1 MQTIKKKTKN
11 AESEKPTGEFVWEGQ
26 AGLDS
31 AWERYRDR
39 EDFSYDPE
47 RDPFYRQYA
56 QTYRQLGRLA
66 MEDTVGIATG
76 LTGGYANS
84 YAETAGQQAYNSYL
98 QRLQDVLPTLYG
110 NAYERYQA
118 EGESLYNEAVW
129 LQQQKQQAYEEFLQQ
144 QKQENSQREANY
156 DRLLILLE
164 SGYAPTEEELAA
176 AGMTAQQAA
185 LLRGAMATGDSNRTG
200 STGSTGGS
208 GGITARQIRQMQEAI
223 NENTGAN
230 IAVDG
235 IWGKE
240 STAAAGGLSA
250 EKAWEAYQ
258 NGTLFPEA
266 PEQRNWA
273 DVEQDLIALTAA
285 GASVKNRSKVLDEAL
300 RAGVITVSQYN
311 TLYLRY
317 CC

>member
-1 MQTIKKKTKN
+1 MQTIKKKIKN
-11 AESEKPTGEFVWEGQ
+11 SEEEKSAGEFVWEGQ
-26 AGLDS
+26 DGLDG

-39 EDFSYDPE
+39 EEFSYDPQ

-56 QTYRQLGRLA
+56 ETYRHLGRLA
-66 MEDTVGIATG
+66 MEDTVGVAAG

-98 QRLQDVLPTLYG
+98 QRLQDVLPELYG

-144 QKQENSQREANY
+144 QKQENSQREENY
-156 DRLLILLE
+156 DRLLVLLE

-176 AGMTAQQAA
+176 AGMTARQAA
-185 LLRGAMATGDSNRTG
+185 LLRGAMTAGDTGG
-200 STGSTGGS
+200 STGKSGGS
-208 GGITARQIRQMQEAI
+208 GGLTAQQIRQMQEAI
-223 NENTGAN
+223 NQNTGAG

-258 NGTLFPEA
+258 NGTLFPQT

-285 GASVKNRSKVLDEAL
+285 GASVKNKSKVLDEAL
-300 RAGVITVSQYN
+300 RTGVITVSQYN